1 MKSGVEFVDILLDV
15 GLGCGERAGRFHLQ
29 GNRCGSEEQSLR
41 DRAAGHALCKVGA
54 EGGVAASGAAGEV
67 ARLDRAGEEVLAV
80 IDEHFAV
87 VGDEDFLCAPRIQ
100 LLCSL
105 AAVGQTGEDLGLCG
119 VGLEEIE
126 VFQIFELVRPVVEV
140 HQAALVMTEEALD
153 ICGDLAA
160 LFQLDDQLVREI
172 TVQQTCQ
179 MIQAAV
185 DLGDLIRRDGAGL
198 GEAFRLAALAV
209 GGEVGVL
216 HERGGFARQDSD
228 VVAVQLERIND
239 IGVVRMDLNR
249 SEKVCASRLGCCGA
263 EENGAADFVDF
274 FAGVVDVD
282 VSCCGSDQH
291 KIIFHSNHSFRIT
304 TETFALITV

>member
-1 MKSGVEFVDILLDV
+1 
-15 GLGCGERAGRFHLQ
+15 
-29 GNRCGSEEQSLR
+29 
-41 DRAAGHALCKVGA
+41 
-54 EGGVAASGAAGEV
+54 
-67 ARLDRAGEEVLAV
+67 
-80 IDEHFAV
+80 
-87 VGDEDFLCAPRIQ
+87 
-100 LLCSL
+100 
-105 AAVGQTGEDLGLCG
+105 
-119 VGLEEIE
+119 
-126 VFQIFELVRPVVEV
+126 
-140 HQAALVMTEEALD
+140 MTEEALN
-153 ICGDLAA
+153 IRRDLAA

-172 TVQQTCQ
+172 AVQQTCQ

-216 HERGGFARQDSD
+216 HERGGFARQDGD
-228 VVAVQLERIND
+228 VVAVQLERIDD

-274 FAGVVDVD
+274 LAGIVNINVP
-282 VSCCGSDQH
+282 CCGSNQH
-291 KIIFHSNHSFRIT
+291 KIVFHSNHSFRIT

>member
-1 MKSGVEFVDILLDV
+1 
-15 GLGCGERAGRFHLQ
+15 
-29 GNRCGSEEQSLR
+29 
-41 DRAAGHALCKVGA
+41 
-54 EGGVAASGAAGEV
+54 
-67 ARLDRAGEEVLAV
+67 
-80 IDEHFAV
+80 
-87 VGDEDFLCAPRIQ
+87 
-100 LLCSL
+100 
-105 AAVGQTGEDLGLCG
+105 
-119 VGLEEIE
+119 
-126 VFQIFELVRPVVEV
+126 
-140 HQAALVMTEEALD
+140 MTEEALD

-263 EENGAADFVDF
+263 EENGAADFV
-274 FAGVVDVD
+274 A
-282 VSCCGSDQH
+282 CGSGNRGRGCADASWAG
-291 KIIFHSNHSFRIT
+291 KYASFFIPPVEIPVWAVCSGLRPYT
-304 TETFALITV
+304 GAALQS